1 MRKRN
6 VGLVVVAVLGMALL
20 TGFGW
25 GRHHGAFDKERA
37 QRWAD
42 FAVDDFLDELDATD
56 AQRAKIHQL
65 KEGLVPAALALHEEN
80 QGLKREALAQ
90 WDAKTPD
97 AAKVHTMVDDRIA
110 AFGKLAHKV
119 ADAALTLHAT
129 LTPEQR
135 AELSARAH
143 ERLDPK

>member
-1 MRKRN
+1 
-6 VGLVVVAVLGMALL
+6 
-20 TGFGW
+20 
-25 GRHHGAFDKERA
+25 
-37 QRWAD
+37 
-42 FAVDDFLDELDATD
+42 VDDFLDELDATD

-97 AAKVHTMVDDRIA
+97 AAKVHAMVDGRIA
-110 AFGKLAHKV
+110 AFGAFAHRV
-119 ADAALTLHAT
+119 ADAALTLRDAHARARQE
-129 LTPEQR
+129 TP
-135 AELSARAH
+135 ARAH

>member
-1 MRKRN
+1 MTKRK
-6 VGLVVVAVLGMALL
+6 VVLVATAVLGMALL

-37 QRWAD
+37 QKWAD

-65 KEGLVPAALALHEEN
+65 KEGLVPAALALHAEN

-97 AAKVHTMVDDRIA
+97 AAKVHAMVDGRIA
-110 AFGKLAHKV
+110 AFGALAHKIT
-119 ADAALTLHAT
+119 DAALTLHAT

-135 AELSARAH
+135 KELSVRAH
-143 ERLDPK
+143 EHLDSK

>member
-1 MRKRN
+1 MSKRN
-6 VGLVVVAVLGMALL
+6 VGLVAVAVLGMALL

-37 QRWAD
+37 QKWAD

-56 AQRAKIHQL
+56 AQRAKVHQL

-80 QGLKREALAQ
+80 QGVKREVLAQ
-90 WDAKTPD
+90 WDAAKPD
-97 AAKVHTMVDDRIA
+97 AAKVHALVDGRLA
-110 AFGKLAHKV
+110 AFGKLAHQV
-119 ADAALTLHAT
+119 TDAALTLHAT

-135 AELSARAH
+135 KELSDRAH